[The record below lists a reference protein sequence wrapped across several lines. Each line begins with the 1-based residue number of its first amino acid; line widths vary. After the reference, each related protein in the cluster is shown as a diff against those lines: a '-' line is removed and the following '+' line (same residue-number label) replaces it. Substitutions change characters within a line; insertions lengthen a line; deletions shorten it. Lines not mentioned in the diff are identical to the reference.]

1 MAGSAQG
8 VSKQEGGFAMSK
20 YSNKLATPEQ
30 AAALVKDGM
39 WVDYGTVQMPR
50 AFDRAL
56 AARAGDVKGVKVRM
70 LGHLTPLEIME
81 KDPEGKSFWTAN
93 WHILG
98 HTRRY
103 IAENRGTHIPYN
115 FGESGRIYR
124 EDIEVDLAVQTVT
137 PMDKHGYFN
146 FGPLNNFKKAVFEK
160 AKIRVVEVIED
171 MPWCYGGYDECIHIS
186 QVDRVIENK
195 TDKIITIPSAPA
207 SDTDRAIAGHIAEL
221 IPKDGPCLQIGIGGL
236 PDTVLRLLADSGAR
250 DIGIHTEMVT
260 EAIMELHEAGLITGR
275 KKTFLPEKIV
285 WAFSIG
291 SRKLYDWIDHNPALS
306 MYPVDFT
313 NDPNVIALNR
323 DLISINAVL
332 GVDLQGQVS
341 SESIGFH
348 EYSGTG
354 GQLAF
359 VRGAYYRSTKGL
371 PPIGYSGNKS
381 ILAFHSTYKDKDGNL
396 KSKINPTLP
405 PGEIVTV
412 PRTDVSFLVTEQG
425 VAYLKGLSI
434 PERVLAIVK
443 LAHPDFRDEL
453 LEEAKKMHWLN
464 KQWALGGF

>member
-1 MAGSAQG
+1 
-8 VSKQEGGFAMSK
+8 MSK
-20 YSNKLATPEQ
+20 YAEKLATAEQ
-30 AAALVKDGM
+30 VAALVKDGM
-39 WVDYGTVQMPR
+39 WVDFGAVQMPR

-56 AARAGDVKGVKVRM
+56 AQRAGELKDVKVRM
-70 LGHLTPLEIME
+70 IGHLTPLEIM
-81 KDPEGKSFWTAN
+81 KADPEGKSFWTGN

-98 HTRRY
+98 HTRTY
-103 IAENRGTHIPYN
+103 IAQNRGTHIPYN
-115 FGESGRIYR
+115 FGETARYYR
-124 EDIEVDLAVQTVT
+124 DSLDVDIAVQIVT

-146 FGPLNNFKKAVFEK
+146 FGPLCNFKKAVFQK
-160 AKIRVVEVIED
+160 AKTVVVEVVED

-186 QVDRVIENK
+186 DVDYVIENK
-195 TDKIITIPSAPA
+195 TDKLITIPSPPVT
-207 SDTDRAIAGHIAEL
+207 DTDKKIAGLVADM

-260 EAIMELHEAGLITGR
+260 EAIMELHEAGLITGK

-291 SRKLYDWIDHNPALS
+291 SRKLYDWIDHNPALA
-306 MYPVDFT
+306 MYPVEFT
-313 NDPNVIALNR
+313 NDPNIIAMNR
-323 DLISINAVL
+323 DLISINACL

-341 SESIGFH
+341 SESIGPAQ
-348 EYSGTG
+348 YSGTG

-359 VRGAYYRSTKGL
+359 VRGAYYRNTTGQQSL
-371 PPIGYSGNKS
+371 GYPGNKS
-381 ILAFHSTYKDKDGNL
+381 ILAFYSTYTDSSGKLHTRVK
-396 KSKINPTLP
+396 PTLP

-412 PRTDVSFLVTEQG
+412 PRVDVSYLVTEYG

-434 PERVLAIVK
+434 PERVLAIVN

-453 LEEAKKMHWLN
+453 LEEARKMHWLN
-464 KQWALGGF
+464 KQWFQGGI